1 MSLKGFQQAIVDLT
15 LAPKSA
21 AALRRGETALLAR
34 YELTGR
40 ERDRLLAAVAQ
51 RGMAITCSLAR
62 GNRLEV
68 IAGVFPM
75 TCILLKPVLRRL
87 LDDLWEKH
95 QPGNYQLAG
104 EEEAFAA
111 FLQGRIAE
119 GALSIEYLTE
129 IFAYELTCWE
139 MTKQARMIPV
149 AGTRCEAQFEFQH
162 PPDQLLPPLS
172 RLTPPPAGLPAGS
185 YPALVR
191 LSESGFEVQAL

>member
-21 AALRRGETALLAR
+21 AALRRGETALLDR
-34 YELTGR
+34 YDLTER
-40 ERDRLLAAVAQ
+40 ERVRILAAVAQ

-75 TCILLKPVLRRL
+75 TCILLKPVLRGL
-87 LDDLWEKH
+87 LDDLWEVH

-111 FLQGRIAE
+111 FIQGRIAE
-119 GALSIEYLTE
+119 GALSIEYLAE

-139 MTKQARMIPV
+139 MTRQARASTVPG
-149 AGTRCEAQFEFQH
+149 APCEARFEFQH
-162 PPDQLLPPLS
+162 QPDQLLPPLS
-172 RLTPPPAGLPAGS
+172 RLLAPPAGLPAGS
-185 YPALVR
+185 FPALVR